1 MMFWHCDSR
10 FAEDKPDIQGF
21 LSYGSSTIYHT
32 TALREW
38 STIWSS
44 EFFMESEDGTLH
56 FL

>member
-1 MMFWHCDSR
+1 MFWHCDSR